1 MIQELIT
8 IIYGPDI
15 VREVKFDEGEVWNK
29 HVYIQI
35 HKVVA
40 MHTISLSLS
49 PLVSTASRTVNVLVT
64 TELCLEP
71 SRDVATALIVT
82 YYPVSCIACDCSSNC
97 HAYTFP
103 GFRAKDSLKGNVRG
117 FPER

>member
-1 MIQELIT
+1 MSE
-8 IIYGPDI
+8 YM
-15 VREVKFDEGEVWNK
+15 NK
-29 HVYIQI
+29 QI
-35 HKVVA
+35 HKVVD

-82 YYPVSCIACDCSSNC
+82 YAISHPDSHITFLTVQTLAIP
-97 HAYTFP
+97 FP
-103 GFRAKDSLKGNVRG
+103 G
-117 FPER
+117 

>member
-1 MIQELIT
+1 M
-8 IIYGPDI
+8 
-15 VREVKFDEGEVWNK
+15 NK
-29 HVYIQI
+29 QI
-35 HKVVA
+35 HKVVD

-82 YYPVSCIACDCSSNC
+82 YYPDSCITCDCSSSC
-97 HAYTFP
+97 HTFP
-103 GFRAKDSLKGNVRG
+103 GLRAKDSLKGNVCG

>member
-1 MIQELIT
+1 MFQLGGEGGALGGARTTCRLHLQDNDTRIKSY
-8 IIYGPDI
+8 IYSLDII

-35 HKVVA
+35 HKVMA

-49 PLVSTASRTVNVLVT
+49 PLISTASRTVNVLVT

-82 YYPVSCIACDCSSNC
+82 YY
-97 HAYTFP
+97 
-103 GFRAKDSLKGNVRG
+103 
-117 FPER
+117 